1 MKPGASACLAILAC
15 SLFAHADQ
23 ECFAV
28 NASQSRVVFTLR
40 DVLHTVKGTFEVDHG
55 SICADPATAIAS
67 GEIVIDARSGNTGN
81 HSRDSR
87 MHEQILESSRYP
99 HIVFA
104 PSHVRGAVSPLG
116 QSALDVDGAFTIHGS
131 VHPLAVTVVVQ
142 SNGGQFTATT
152 HFDVP
157 YVRWGMKNPSNF
169 LLRVDDHVEISVDLA
184 GDIRAA
190 PPR

>member
-1 MKPGASACLAILAC
+1 
-15 SLFAHADQ
+15 
-23 ECFAV
+23 
-28 NASQSRVVFTLR
+28 
-40 DVLHTVKGTFEVDHG
+40 
-55 SICADPATAIAS
+55 
-67 GEIVIDARSGNTGN
+67 
-81 HSRDSR
+81 
-87 MHEQILESSRYP
+87 
-99 HIVFA
+99 
-104 PSHVRGAVSPLG
+104 VRGAVSPLG

-184 GDIRAA
+184 GNTRAA